1 MEHEYQILELDTI
14 HILDG
19 EVDVQILNGRLCKAV
34 LLQKC
39 PELGVFLFRF
49 GSDDSVPV
57 NEVGTDCISEAR
69 WSHVAEFLAG
79 ILCDGFRH
87 CFSVR

>member
-19 EVDVQILNGRLCKAV
+19 KVDVQILDGRLYKA
-34 LLQKC
+34 
-39 PELGVFLFRF
+39 VFLFRF

-57 NEVGTDCISEAR
+57 NEVGTYCISEAR

-87 CFSVR
+87 YFSVR